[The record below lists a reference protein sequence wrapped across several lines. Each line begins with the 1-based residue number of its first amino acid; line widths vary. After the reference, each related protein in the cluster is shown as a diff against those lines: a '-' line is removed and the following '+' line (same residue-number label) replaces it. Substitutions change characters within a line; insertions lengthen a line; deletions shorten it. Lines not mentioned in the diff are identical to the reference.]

1 MAGDEYPILAL
12 SPTGARMSDFQMHWP
27 VASSSAHSRP
37 SPPLEVGSGAPKITA
52 VCPATESTMD
62 ALEAIPGPD
71 GLPDPTA
78 AEIIRGWFV
87 MPQASGEPGAV
98 TGGYCQRIVA

>member
-1 MAGDEYPILAL
+1 MTGEEYPILAL
-12 SPTGARMSDFQMHWP
+12 LPTGARMSDFQMHWP

-37 SPPLEVGSGAPKITA
+37 SPPLEVGSGAPKMTA
-52 VCPATESTMD
+52 VWPATEYTID

-78 AEIIRGWFV
+78 AGRARGSIRIL
-87 MPQASGEPGAV
+87 QASRQPVSGS
-98 TGGYCQRIVA
+98 TRQCHRQ